1 MSVYEGSVSE
11 GQQGSS
17 PQLYPAGAGGRE
29 SFLEEVTIQPE
40 GHWTVCLGL
49 YGEVTG
55 GWIVAW
61 RGVGVSSQVRKVYH
75 LQVRD

>member
-1 MSVYEGSVSE
+1 MSVYEGSVPE

-17 PQLYPAGAGGRE
+17 PQLYPTGAGGRE

-49 YGEVTG
+49 
-55 GWIVAW
+55 
-61 RGVGVSSQVRKVYH
+61 
-75 LQVRD
+75 